1 MPPPLPPGSD
11 SPRAHRPR
19 RRSEHVHRMPQM
31 HRPLPRRRAHDGP
44 RVTYDTDVLVIGA
57 GPAGAVAAWEAKRA
71 APELRVVLLER
82 DARVGTPVRCAE
94 GVGDAGLREF
104 ADPDGAPWVSRKIT
118 RVVFVA
124 PDETEVKVA
133 ERDVGWILDR
143 TRFDAFLAER
153 AVALGA
159 ELRVS
164 TEAAGMTCEP
174 DGRWRVQLRGAGGVA
189 TCRAR
194 VVIGTDG
201 VEAMVGR
208 WAGLETR
215 VPARD
220 MESCAQ
226 YVVRGIDFD
235 PDAIYLQFGH
245 DIAPGGYAWVF
256 PKGVGIAN
264 VGLGLVA
271 LKSDGRNAREY
282 LDAWLA
288 RRYPRGA
295 CAGYT
300 VGGVIVHTTVT
311 QTYTDGVLVAGDAAH
326 MINPLSGGG
335 IVNAMKAGRL
345 AGRVAAAAIR
355 AGDTSARRL
364 SAYHARWMELLGDD
378 HLKYYRLKRALE
390 ELDDQFFNS
399 LARTVN
405 AIPPEKRTLGRIF
418 AHALVRHPQ
427 LIPVAA
433 RFFI

>member
-1 MPPPLPPGSD
+1 
-11 SPRAHRPR
+11 
-19 RRSEHVHRMPQM
+19 M
-31 HRPLPRRRAHDGP
+31 HCPLPRRRAHDGR
-44 RVTYDTDVLVIGA
+44 RVTHDTDVLVIGA

-71 APELRVVLLER
+71 APELEVVLLER

-104 ADPDGAPWVSRKIT
+104 ADPDGAAWAARKIT
-118 RVVFVA
+118 RVVFIA
-124 PDETEVKVA
+124 PDDTEVKVA

-143 TRFDAFLAER
+143 TRFDAFLADR

-164 TEAAGMTCEP
+164 TEAAGMRCEP
-174 DGRWRVQLRGAGGVA
+174 DGRWP
-189 TCRAR
+189 
-194 VVIGTDG
+194 
-201 VEAMVGR
+201 
-208 WAGLETR
+208 GLETR

-226 YVVRGIDFD
+226 YVVEGIDFD
-235 PDAIYLQFGH
+235 PDAIYLQFGAG
-245 DIAPGGYAWVF
+245 IAPGGYAWLF
-256 PKGVGIAN
+256 PKSPGVAN

-271 LKSDGRNAREY
+271 LKADARNARQY
-282 LDAWLA
+282 LDAWIA

-295 CAGYT
+295 KRTCT
-300 VGGVIVHTTVT
+300 VGGVIAHTTIR

-345 AGRVAAAAIR
+345 AGRVATGAIR
-355 AGDTSARRL
+355 DGDTSAHRL
-364 SAYHARWMELLGDD
+364 SAYHAEWMAQLGDD

-390 ELDDQFFNS
+390 DLDDQFFNS
-399 LARTVN
+399 LARTAN
-405 AIPPEKRTLGRIF
+405 TIPAEKRTLGRIF